1 MHHVVIDTN
10 ILSNNTF
17 DSMHMKI
24 LKRLID
30 NDLLKLYIPDIV
42 KKEYLT
48 QELDNFKSKLNTKN
62 INDVNK
68 FFVYNNAIKDELQ
81 EVINSIKKNQTNI
94 EDSINSEFEA
104 WISDYK
110 IEILEFDNSKM
121 TEVMDN
127 YFTGNQ
133 VFKNIKNRED
143 IPDSMICTIIEE
155 FASQDKEVI
164 FLSNDNNFRKYL
176 DKKDNIKTFNS
187 SYALIETEQI
197 KKELA
202 TLNKLIGN
210 YNFLSSYL
218 CSDDFQVNLLNY
230 LINNQNNLED
240 VYEEDIDNTSILG
253 DVYYCNINGINTSTI
268 EDLRI
273 KNVELIDDN
282 EYALYVNFYADATL
296 MYGMEYYNYMQL
308 EKNSNRN
315 LNLENMKGD
324 GGCSIAEDRYLEF
337 DGVLSIFI
345 KDIKS
350 DNTDDLINYDD
361 IEFEVHNAS
370 IQEIKN

>member
-104 WISDYK
+104 WINDYK

-197 KKELA
+197 QKELA
-202 TLNKLIGN
+202 TLNKIIGN

-296 MYGMEYYNYMQL
+296 MYGIEYYNYMQL

-350 DNTDDLINYDD
+350 NNTDDLINYDD

>member
-17 DSMHMKI
+17 DSIYMKI

-68 FFVYNNAIKDELQ
+68 FFVYNNAIKDELL

-104 WISDYK
+104 WINDYK

-133 VFKNIKNRED
+133 VFKKIKNRED

-197 KKELA
+197 QKELA

-218 CSDDFQVNLLNY
+218 CSDDFQVNLLDY

-240 VYEEDIDNTSILG
+240 VYEDDIDNTSILG
-253 DVYYCNINGINTSTI
+253 DVYYCNINGMNTSTI
-268 EDLRI
+268 ENLTI
-273 KNVELIDDN
+273 KNVELINDN

-296 MYGMEYYNYMQL
+296 MFGMEYYNYMSL
-308 EKNSNRN
+308 EENSNRN

-361 IEFEVHNAS
+361 IEFEVHNAT

>member
-17 DSMHMKI
+17 DSMYMKT

-48 QELDNFKSKLNTKN
+48 QELDNLKNKLNTKN

-68 FFVYNNAIKDELQ
+68 FFVYNNAIKNELLQ
-81 EVINSIKKNQTNI
+81 VLNSIKKNQTNI

-104 WISDYK
+104 WINDYK

-127 YFTGNQ
+127 YFTGSQ

-155 FASQDKEVI
+155 FASQDKEVV

-187 SYALIETEQI
+187 SYAFIETEQI
-197 KKELA
+197 QKKLA
-202 TLNKLIGN
+202 VLNKLIGN

-230 LINNQNNLED
+230 LTNNQNNLED

-253 DVYYCNINGINTSTI
+253 DVYYCEINGINTYTI
-268 EDLRI
+268 EDLTI
-273 KNVELIDDN
+273 KNVELIDEN

-296 MYGMEYYNYMQL
+296 MYGMEYYNYMPL
-308 EKNSNRN
+308 EEDSNRN
-315 LNLENMKGD
+315 ISLENMKGD
-324 GGCSIAEDRYLEF
+324 GGCSILEDRYLEF

-350 DNTDDLINYDD
+350 DNADELVNYDD
-361 IEFEVHNAS
+361 IEFEVHNTS

>member
-104 WISDYK
+104 WINDYK

-197 KKELA
+197 QKELA

>member
-104 WISDYK
+104 WINDYK

-197 KKELA
+197 QKELA

-337 DGVLSIFI
+337 DGVLSVFI

>member
-1 MHHVVIDTN
+1 
-10 ILSNNTF
+10 
-17 DSMHMKI
+17 
-24 LKRLID
+24 
-30 NDLLKLYIPDIV
+30 
-42 KKEYLT
+42 
-48 QELDNFKSKLNTKN
+48 
-62 INDVNK
+62 
-68 FFVYNNAIKDELQ
+68 
-81 EVINSIKKNQTNI
+81 
-94 EDSINSEFEA
+94 
-104 WISDYK
+104 
-110 IEILEFDNSKM
+110 
-121 TEVMDN
+121 MDN

-197 KKELA
+197 QKELA

-337 DGVLSIFI
+337 DGVLSVFI
-345 KDIKS
+345 KRC
-350 DNTDDLINYDD
+350 
-361 IEFEVHNAS
+361 
-370 IQEIKN
+370 

>member
-104 WISDYK
+104 WINDYK

-197 KKELA
+197 QKELA

-296 MYGMEYYNYMQL
+296 MYGMEYYNYMPL

>member
-104 WISDYK
+104 WINDYK

-197 KKELA
+197 QKELA

-282 EYALYVNFYADATL
+282 EYAPYVNFYADATL

>member
-1 MHHVVIDTN
+1 MQHVVIDTN

-17 DSMHMKI
+17 DSMYMKT

-68 FFVYNNAIKDELQ
+68 FFVYNNAIKNELLQ
-81 EVINSIKKNQTNI
+81 VMNLIKKNQTNI

-104 WISDYK
+104 WINDYK
-110 IEILEFDNSKM
+110 IEILEFDNNKM

-127 YFTGNQ
+127 YFTGSQ

-187 SYALIETEQI
+187 SYAFIETEQI
-197 KKELA
+197 QKKLA
-202 TLNKLIGN
+202 ILNKLIGN
-210 YNFLSSYL
+210 YNFISSYL
-218 CSDDFQVNLLNY
+218 CSDTFQVNLLDY

-240 VYEEDIDNTSILG
+240 IYEEDIDNTSILG
-253 DVYYCNINGINTSTI
+253 DVFYCVTNGINTSTI
-268 EDLRI
+268 ENLTI
-273 KNVELIDDN
+273 KNVELIDEN
-282 EYALYVNFYADATL
+282 EYALYVNFYADAVL
-296 MYGMEYYNYMQL
+296 MYGMEYYNYMPL
-308 EKNSNRN
+308 EKDSNRN
-315 LNLENMKGD
+315 VNLENMKGD

-337 DGVLSIFI
+337 DGVLSVFI

-350 DNTDDLINYDD
+350 DNADELINYDD
-361 IEFEVHNAS
+361 IEFEVHNSS

>member
-81 EVINSIKKNQTNI
+81 EVINSIKKNLTNI

-104 WISDYK
+104 WINDYK

-197 KKELA
+197 QKELA

-337 DGVLSIFI
+337 DGVLSVFI

>member
-104 WISDYK
+104 WINDYK

-197 KKELA
+197 QKELA
-202 TLNKLIGN
+202 TLNKIIGN

-350 DNTDDLINYDD
+350 NNTDDLINYDD

>member
-104 WISDYK
+104 WINDYK

-197 KKELA
+197 QKELA

-240 VYEEDIDNTSILG
+240 VYAEDIDNTSILG